1 MNAAP
6 PPFNVEKTQEL
17 ATNAI
22 ARRDFDFAQ
31 SLLTALAENDPLN
44 VVRWIN
50 LAAIH
55 RVGGRLESAL
65 EALDKGLKVAPRDF
79 FALLMRASILDRQG
93 HRSGPE
99 AYGFAL
105 AQQPVGLEL
114 DPPTQHAVQRA
125 KLVHQKYTES
135 LREHLHMRM
144 YAAQSDC
151 TASEKSKL
159 AAFVDDSLRLR
170 KRFHQ
175 EPLQFYYPGL
185 PSIAFYER
193 SLFPWLPDFEACA
206 RAISEDLHTIVGEGL
221 DGFIPYVDYDESLP
235 LDQWK
240 GLNRNPDWG
249 AFHLIKGGRVIDNN
263 ASRCPQTMSAL
274 ALLPQPNVP
283 ELGPAALFSALKPQT
298 HIPPHHGISNTRLL
312 VHLPLIVP
320 EHCGFR
326 VGNEVRSWNVG
337 SAFVFDDTIEH
348 EAWNKS
354 DQIRIVLIA
363 DIWSPF
369 LSASERN
376 AIAACMGAVG
386 LFPAEAVL

>member
-1 MNAAP
+1 MSDTP

-31 SLLTALAENDPLN
+31 SLLSVLAEHEPLN
-44 VVRWIN
+44 VIRWIN
-50 LAAIH
+50 LAAVH
-55 RVGGRLESAL
+55 RVGGRFGAAL
-65 EALDKGLKVAPRDF
+65 EALDKGLTAAPRDF

-93 HRSGPE
+93 DRSGPE
-99 AYGFAL
+99 AYGIAL
-105 AQQPVGLEL
+105 AQEPVGVEL
-114 DPPTQHAVQRA
+114 DLPTQHAVQRA
-125 KLVHQKYTES
+125 KLVHKKYLES
-135 LREHLHMRM
+135 LREHLHICMR
-144 YAAQSDC
+144 AAQSDC

-185 PSIAFYER
+185 PSITFYER
-193 SLFPWLPDFEACA
+193 SFFPWLQDFEECS
-206 RAISEDLHTIVGEGL
+206 RAISEDLHNIVGKDL

-240 GLNRNPDWG
+240 ELNRNPDWG
-249 AFHLIKGGRVIDNN
+249 AFHLIKGGKVIDSN
-263 ASRCPQTMSAL
+263 ARRCPRTMSAL

-283 ELGPAALFSALKPQT
+283 ELGPAALFSALKPHT

-320 EHCGFR
+320 EQCGFR
-326 VGNEVRSWNVG
+326 VGNETRSWNAG

-354 DQIRIVLIA
+354 DQIRIILIA
-363 DIWSPF
+363 DVWSPF
-369 LSASERN
+369 LTASEKN

-386 LFPAEAVL
+386 HFPAEAVL